1 MAAAG
6 ALFFGVGSLL
16 MILAPETEAD
26 QWMGLAALVF
36 SGFIFYATARLW
48 RRRTSM
54 VLTPEHLEQVTIYGA
69 AVVPWADVEH
79 VSAFSYLGQKLIG
92 IKLRTYDNYLAN
104 LSQELAG
111 ALTKMLP
118 VMRLA
123 ANGISMVPG
132 AAQGMTLL
140 TLWSKLD
147 GVAEPAEA
155 LKEFGEVGDLAGY
168 LLASRK
174 SMGYDLAFSWAKLD
188 RPADKL
194 AGLLD
199 QYRAAA
205 A

>member
-1 MAAAG
+1 
-6 ALFFGVGSLL
+6 
-16 MILAPETEAD
+16 
-26 QWMGLAALVF
+26 
-36 SGFIFYATARLW
+36 
-48 RRRTSM
+48 
-54 VLTPEHLEQVTIYGA
+54 LTPEHLEQVTIYGA
-69 AVVPWADVEH
+69 AVVPWADVEQ

-92 IKLRTYDNYLAN
+92 VKLRTYDNYLAN

-155 LKEFGEVGDLAGY
+155 LKEFGKIGDLAGY

-174 SMGYDLAFSWAKLD
+174 SMGYDLAFSWADFD

-194 AGLLD
+194 AGLLE